1 MLGKRVFMKPRHLT
15 AKSIT
20 EVKAVVDNYGPEKSV
35 KQINAKL
42 GRLKNAYKQVID
54 NSRTRAAPQS
64 CSFTVILTSY

>member
-1 MLGKRVFMKPRHLT
+1 M
-15 AKSIT
+15 
-20 EVKAVVDNYGPEKSV
+20 KAVVDNYGPEKSV